1 MCQVQRL
8 MLSFRDRLVIDD
20 VGKVSWFPE
29 FLMEVPPPRNIRI
42 LRSWIDTR
50 FNVTQATFT
59 DMNCEQGYWIQ
70 LKTQSN
76 ITNFAVTQNWF
87 IVMVLALAE
96 AKTYSHMSF
105 TSGWSTPSP
114 APPCNSPTTVFTLSV
129 YHPAHKSSHLW
140 QLKIYWPL
148 GCSNTLN
155 PSEASNQEDLF

>member
-1 MCQVQRL
+1 MVVIKWKLSWWPPMCQVQRL

-76 ITNFAVTQNWF
+76 ITNFDVTQNWF

-114 APPCNSPTTVFTLSV
+114 APLVTVSQQ
-129 YHPAHKSSHLW
+129 SS
-140 QLKIYWPL
+140 
-148 GCSNTLN
+148 
-155 PSEASNQEDLF
+155 LFQSIAQHTNLHIFGSWKFIGL